1 MVKWFGAGMVENR
14 YLECIS
20 ADCGSH
26 RIWSLECLSDG
37 GQLPRRLVWEVFIL
51 SIHVQDEFDLRY
63 QNERP
68 ESGELSEEDHY
79 STEMRTK
86 LTCKNGSDGLF
97 WEIYQLCLRL
107 SSKDI

>member
-1 MVKWFGAGMVENR
+1 MVDSSLVGLYGR
-14 YLECIS
+14 YLF
-20 ADCGSH
+20 
-26 RIWSLECLSDG
+26 
-37 GQLPRRLVWEVFIL
+37 GQFMYKMN
-51 SIHVQDEFDLRY
+51 STLRY

-68 ESGELSEEDHY
+68 ESGELSEEEDHY